1 MSVPNL
7 SIICTILQNLAAEF
21 KENGIT
27 AANFQPQSFESIS
40 YFDFFE
46 N

>member
-27 AANFQPQSFESIS
+27 AANFSNDYDDF
-40 YFDFFE
+40 FDFF
-46 N
+46 